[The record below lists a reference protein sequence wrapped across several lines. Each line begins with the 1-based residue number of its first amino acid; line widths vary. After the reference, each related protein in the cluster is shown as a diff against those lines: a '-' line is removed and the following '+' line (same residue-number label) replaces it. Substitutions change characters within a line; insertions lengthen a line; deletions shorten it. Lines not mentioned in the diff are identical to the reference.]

1 MSQMRKGGS
10 CLLVLIIVALIGI
23 LAVVIVRL
31 ATVEK
36 EREDERRAAETKP
49 VEKTPAELQRERINE
64 LLADKAPDLGVSPAK
79 ALADGSV
86 KTMKR
91 VREQTIAQHNAIKS
105 RLKTA
110 EESFERLRGERKQLE
125 AKIVTLKD
133 EYERFPDDEKVGDD
147 LAQCDEDLENKRRE
161 ILQEQTNV
169 KLLKDYDY
177 RLSRETATLAAAIRK
192 CESDGRTIATAV
204 EYEALKKDLDEAHGA
219 SVAVEQIRRT
229 LDGKTTDVSA
239 GVAGEK
245 AKKRERLEKYRKAK
259 TGEEE
264 LK

>member
-1 MSQMRKGGS
+1 MSRMRKGGS

-23 LAVVIVRL
+23 LAVVVVRL
-31 ATVEK
+31 LTVEK
-36 EREDERRAAETKP
+36 EREDERLAVETKP
-49 VEKTPAELQRERINE
+49 VEKTPEELQRERIDE
-64 LLADKAPDLGVSPAK
+64 MLSDKAPDLGLSPAK

-91 VREQTIAQHNAIKS
+91 VREQAIAQHQVIKS

-125 AKIVTLKD
+125 AKIATLTD

-147 LAQCDEDLENKRRE
+147 LAQCDEDLENKKRE
-161 ILQEQTNV
+161 ILQKQANV
-169 KLLKDYDY
+169 KLLRDYDY
-177 RLSRETATLAAAIRK
+177 RMTSETATLSSAIRK
-192 CESDGRTIATAV
+192 CEADGRTIATAV
-204 EYEALKKDLDEAHGA
+204 EFDALKKDLDEAHGA
-219 SVAVEQIRRT
+219 SVSVEQIRRT

-245 AKKRERLEKYRKAK
+245 ARKRTRLEKYRKPK
-259 TGEEE
+259 SEQGGVE
-264 LK
+264 

>member
-1 MSQMRKGGS
+1 MSQMKKGGA
-10 CLLVLIIVALIGI
+10 CLLVLIILVLVGI

-31 ATVEK
+31 AIVEK
-36 EREDERRAAETKP
+36 EREDGLRAAEANLGKKSP
-49 VEKTPAELQRERINE
+49 EELERARINE
-64 LLADKAPDLGVSPAK
+64 ILGDQAPDLGLNPAK
-79 ALADGSV
+79 ALTDGSV

-91 VREQTIAQHNAIKS
+91 VREQTIVQHNIIKS
-105 RLKTA
+105 RLKMA

-125 AKIVTLKD
+125 AKIATLKD
-133 EYERFPDDEKVGDD
+133 EYERFPDDERVGDD
-147 LAQCDEDLENKRRE
+147 LAQSDEDLENKKRE
-161 ILQEQTNV
+161 ILQEQANV

-204 EYEALKKDLDEAHGA
+204 EYEALKKNLDEAHGA

-245 AKKRERLEKYRKAK
+245 AKKRERLEKYRKVK
-259 TGEEE
+259 TGKEGLE
-264 LK
+264 

>member
-1 MSQMRKGGS
+1 MNEMKRGGS
-10 CLLVLIIVALIGI
+10 CLLMLIILALIGI
-23 LAVVIVRL
+23 LAAVIVRL
-31 ATVEK
+31 VAV
-36 EREDERRAAETKP
+36 ERRVAEARP
-49 VEKTPAELQRERINE
+49 VEKSPEELNRERINE
-64 LLADKAPDLGVSPAK
+64 MLGGQAPDLGKNPAK

-110 EESFERLRGERKQLE
+110 EESVGRLRGERKHLE
-125 AKIVTLKD
+125 EKITKLKD
-133 EYERFPDDEKVGDD
+133 EYERYPDEEKVGDD
-147 LAQCDEDLENKRRE
+147 LAQCDEDLENKKRE
-161 ILQEQTNV
+161 ILQEQVNV

-229 LDGKTTDVSA
+229 LDGKTTDVSV
-239 GVAGEK
+239 GVVGEK
-245 AKKRERLEKYRKAK
+245 AKKRERLEKYRKVK
-259 TGEEE
+259 TGKEGLE
-264 LK
+264 